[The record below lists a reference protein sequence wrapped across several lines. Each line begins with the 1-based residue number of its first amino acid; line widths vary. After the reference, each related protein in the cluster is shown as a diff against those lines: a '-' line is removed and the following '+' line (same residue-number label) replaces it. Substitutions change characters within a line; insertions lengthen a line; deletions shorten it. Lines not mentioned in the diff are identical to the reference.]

1 MTAAMQ
7 YFDAYLM
14 LATLEESDRATMP
27 PGLQVITIRTP
38 PPPGKPET
46 GVIFFGE
53 TSGDGLARI
62 LEAIWLD
69 RRVMPRAET
78 ERRLFLL
85 GDAVYLQIGDG
96 EKIQR
101 VSEPGPIRGAIEGFR
116 SHLQDLLDQLEK
128 ADIVA
133 VETPL
138 GTRTARYLDVR
149 LPDPAAGAGTG
160 AGTGAGA
167 GASES

>member
-1 MTAAMQ
+1 MAATMQ

-14 LATLEESDRATMP
+14 LAALEETDRATMP
-27 PGLQVITIRTP
+27 PGLQVMAIRAP

-46 GVIFFGE
+46 GVIFFGK
-53 TSGDGLARI
+53 SSRDAFARI

-69 RRVMPRAET
+69 RRFISRAAA

-96 EKIQR
+96 ERIQR
-101 VSEPGPIRGAIEGFR
+101 VSESGPIKGAIEGFR
-116 SHLQDLLDQLEK
+116 SHLQGLLEQLDK
-128 ADIVA
+128 AETVA

-149 LPDPAAGAGTG
+149 LPDPGAL
-160 AGTGAGA
+160 
-167 GASES
+167 ASES